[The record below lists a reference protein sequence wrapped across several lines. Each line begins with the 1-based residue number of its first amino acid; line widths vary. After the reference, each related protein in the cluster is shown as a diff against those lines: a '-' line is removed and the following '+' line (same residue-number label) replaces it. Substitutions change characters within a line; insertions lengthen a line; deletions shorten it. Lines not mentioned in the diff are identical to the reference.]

1 MLHDTDL
8 SGKKE
13 VSLSL
18 LNNWGSYWFYKCI
31 KYEWLISDLKVYS
44 VMNQEVIGTSEIIK
58 SDLFYGWEAL
68 YHLLGRNS

>member
-18 LNNWGSYWFYKCI
+18 LNNWGSYWFYKYI

-44 VMNQEVIGTSEIIK
+44 VMNQEVIATLEIIK
-58 SDLFYGWEAL
+58 SDYVIL
-68 YHLLGRNS
+68 